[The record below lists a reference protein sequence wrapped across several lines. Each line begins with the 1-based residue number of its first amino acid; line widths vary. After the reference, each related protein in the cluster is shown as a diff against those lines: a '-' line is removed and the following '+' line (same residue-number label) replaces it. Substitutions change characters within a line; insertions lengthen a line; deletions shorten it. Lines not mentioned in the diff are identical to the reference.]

1 MNKYSTLFK
10 LLKIDFVFFVTLFIA
25 TFPTMISGIDSKI
38 FGRLGL
44 SLLIFLLIIQS
55 ISFFLFIILNLIIV
69 QFKNKKYVLNSK
81 IIVEVMF
88 VIFYNVFLFS
98 EKIRPQEVSILHF
111 IPLLLFS
118 IVSLLFYWNRLRK
131 KIPLLFLICNTP
143 TKC

>member
-1 MNKYSTLFK
+1 MNKYSTFSK
-10 LLKIDFVFFVTLFIA
+10 LLKIDFVFFVALFIA
-25 TFPTMISGIDSKI
+25 TFPTMIFGIDSKI

-44 SLLIFLLIIQS
+44 SLLIFLFIIQS

-88 VIFYNVFLFS
+88 VIFYNVLLFS

-118 IVSLLFYWNRLRK
+118 IISLLFYWNRLRK
-131 KIPLLFLICNTP
+131 IIPSTLSNL
-143 TKC
+143 